1 MFHFN
6 LQVYIFNSIQSPF
19 PLYCYLLYFLW
30 LFSKCWPDN
39 TIVNALS
46 GLTDKIVWVAMPL
59 QPVLWFMAIIV
70 HHPSLLYT
78 LLITTDS
85 TFCEFCLSFQPWY
98 YIKASPSLNQ
108 SFINLTDRFRSH
120 RSPLLSSSTLILG
133 CSYYTGLLPKMI
145 RSRHP
150 IMRWINA
157 SYKQTWV
164 VCDNG
169 FKNTEMCKFLS
180 VHHPKMIHFGSWA
193 SHK

>member
-39 TIVNALS
+39 AIVNALS

-59 QPVLWFMAIIV
+59 QPVLWFMAIMV

-108 SFINLTDRFRSH
+108 SFINLIDRFRSH
-120 RSPLLSSSTLILG
+120 RSPITIFKYPYFRMLILHG
-133 CSYYTGLLPKMI
+133 FITQDDK
-145 RSRHP
+145 
-150 IMRWINA
+150 
-157 SYKQTWV
+157 KQTPNNALNQ
-164 VCDNG
+164 C
-169 FKNTEMCKFLS
+169 
-180 VHHPKMIHFGSWA
+180 
-193 SHK
+193 